1 MHALGDSI
9 IKDLRTRV
17 PILRFHADWIRR
29 SYADDIEIAALS
41 LPRGGAKSWL
51 LGQMAG
57 QSIRPG
63 SPTFQQGME
72 SIAVS
77 GSLEQSRILLGFVR
91 EALQDVEDDYR
102 WLDSGQRLACTHKD
116 TGTKLR
122 VLSSSGKRAMGLA
135 NFQNIYFDEPGSL
148 NVRDGLLLWDALRT
162 SLGKRPCQRLL
173 CIGTRAPAPPD
184 TWWPQ
189 LLDAGSGRGMH
200 IEVLTAPDD
209 APWDAWSTIRK
220 VNPLLMHN
228 ASLRR
233 TVLRERDAARRDET
247 LRPAFRAYRLNQQ
260 VDIEQEVLVEVADW
274 KRVEAREVPP
284 RQGRPIVGFDLGA
297 ERSWSAAFC
306 VYPNGR
312 AEAYALMPG
321 LPGIAERE
329 RQDSQPSGLY
339 RRLYESGNLLVDEG
353 RRVSR
358 PLTLINHLLEV
369 GITPESIYCDTF
381 ILGELRDAVNGRWP
395 IIPRRTRWSEA
406 TEDISGFRRLVKDG
420 PLSITEESRPL
431 VRLGLS
437 EAIVKS
443 DDQGSVHLRK
453 KRSNQSRDDVAVA
466 AVIAT
471 GAMARALVK
480 VKRPR
485 WRYRGAA

>member
-1 MHALGDSI
+1 
-9 IKDLRTRV
+9 
-17 PILRFHADWIRR
+17 
-29 SYADDIEIAALS
+29 
-41 LPRGGAKSWL
+41 
-51 LGQMAG
+51 
-57 QSIRPG
+57 
-63 SPTFQQGME
+63 
-72 SIAVS
+72 
-77 GSLEQSRILLGFVR
+77 
-91 EALQDVEDDYR
+91 
-102 WLDSGQRLACTHKD
+102 
-116 TGTKLR
+116 
-122 VLSSSGKRAMGLA
+122 
-135 NFQNIYFDEPGSL
+135 
-148 NVRDGLLLWDALRT
+148 
-162 SLGKRPCQRLL
+162 
-173 CIGTRAPAPPD
+173 
-184 TWWPQ
+184 
-189 LLDAGSGRGMH
+189 MH

-260 VDIEQEVLVEVADW
+260 VDVEQEVLVEVADW

-312 AEAYALMPG
+312 SEAYAVMPG
-321 LPGIAERE
+321 IPGIAERE
-329 RQDSQPSGLY
+329 RQDSMPSGLY

-381 ILGELRDAVNGRWP
+381 VLGELRDAVNGRWP